1 MANKKI
7 LLARLIGHTFAD
19 GNIHKNKKYFI
30 YVNSNK
36 QMQIEVQKI
45 IKEIFG
51 EVSLNIGTSI
61 SGTPRYQYSN
71 KVGKYLVNSGAPV
84 GSKVLQ
90 ETKIPEWI
98 EHGNNKIKSVFL
110 GAIFDDEGYFR
121 DSPNCRQIVFKAAK
135 SLKLK
140 NNLENYMEQLISM
153 LSSFGIKTSGIRRDQ
168 IKKTRDG
175 TEMISLRFWITK
187 YENFM
192 RFQKCIKILH
202 PERKEKLTNIL
213 LLSPAG

>member
-1 MANKKI
+1 MANKEV

-36 QMQIEVQKI
+36 QMHIEVQKI
-45 IKEIFG
+45 VKEIFG
-51 EVSLNIGTSI
+51 NVPLNIGTSI

-71 KVGKYLVNSGAPV
+71 IVGKYLADNGAPV

-90 ETKIPEWI
+90 KTKIPNWI
-98 EHGNNKIKSVFL
+98 TNGNKKIKSAFL

-121 DSPNCRQIVFKAAK
+121 DSPKCRQIVFKAAK
-135 SLKLK
+135 SLNLQY
-140 NNLENYMEQLISM
+140 NLEDYLLQLISI
-153 LSSFGIKTSGIRRDQ
+153 LGSFKIKTSGIRSDQ
-168 IKKTRDG
+168 IKKTKDG

-187 YENFM
+187 YENFKNF
-192 RFQKCIKILH
+192 RDCIELLH
-202 PERKEKLTNIL
+202 PERKEKLNNIL
-213 LLSPAG
+213 LVSPAG